1 MKMQLELARVMH
13 NVSRDFNATTGADDG
28 DGDDK
33 TSSDSGSGSDSDLS
47 STAAEEA
54 ALLERMKRVTGGWP
68 VITAIESLGDESAS
82 DAGCGSSVRLRE
94 DLALHEIRVMKSYRP
109 QILQE
114 GLFSAAI
121 RREIVRVLS
130 PGADGRSGRGCDI
143 MAVDIFWDGIV

>member
-1 MKMQLELARVMH
+1 MH
-13 NVSRDFNATTGADDG
+13 NVSRDFDATTVAYDG
-28 DGDDK
+28 DGDDG
-33 TSSDSGSGSDSDLS
+33 TSSDSGSGSDSGLS

-68 VITAIESLGDESAS
+68 VTTAIESLGDEPAS
-82 DAGCGSSVRLRE
+82 DAGCGSSVRLLRE